1 MNMNKK
7 IIATEIGNLIWK
19 IVRFV
24 MLIGLSYILVYPIL
38 YMISMA
44 IRPTNQ
50 VMDPSVIW
58 IPKSVTI
65 QQFVTAFNTMKYGS
79 GFVTTLVMS
88 MVSTVLQLI
97 SCSMVGYGFARFKFR
112 FSGLWFVLVLLTLVV
127 PSATITIPLYF
138 QYKEFSIPIIAPIL
152 DMVFGIDMPSFWS
165 VNMIDSWF
173 VFWLPALTATGLRS
187 GLYVYIF
194 RQFFRNIPVE
204 IEEAAMV
211 DGAGFF
217 KTFYRIMVP
226 NASGSYLTVFL
237 FSIVWYWN
245 DTFYTSQFIARKR
258 TLAKALS
265 NLRGDLGGGND
276 YFNLTPKIMAGALLF
291 VLPMLLMYIVLQRY
305 FVQSVERTGIVG

>member
-1 MNMNKK
+1 MNQK
-7 IIATEIGNLIWK
+7 ILATEVGTLIWK
-19 IVRFV
+19 IVRFI
-24 MLIGLSYILVYPIL
+24 MLIGLSYILVYPVL
-38 YMISMA
+38 YMITMA
-44 IRPTNQ
+44 IRPNSQ

-65 QQFVTAFNTMKYGS
+65 DQFKVAFTNMKYDTS
-79 GFVTTLVMS
+79 FITTFVMS

-112 FSGLWFVLVLLTLVV
+112 GSGLLFTLVMLTLVV
-127 PSATITIPLYF
+127 PAATITIPLYF
-138 QYKEFSIPIIAPIL
+138 QYKSFSIPVIAPIM
-152 DMVFGIDMPSFWS
+152 DMAFGAKMPEFLTT
-165 VNMIDSWF
+165 NMIDSWF
-173 VFWLPALTATGLRS
+173 VFWLPALLATGLRS

-226 NASGSYLTVFL
+226 NAAGSFLTVFL

-245 DTFYTSQFIARKR
+245 DTFYTSQFISRKR

-265 NLRGDLGGGND
+265 NLRGTLGGGND
-276 YFNLTPKIMAGALLF
+276 YYSFTPKMMAGALLF
-291 VLPMLLMYIVLQRY
+291 VIPLLLMYIVLQRY

>member
-1 MNMNKK
+1 MNQK
-7 IIATEIGNLIWK
+7 IIATEIGNIIWK

-24 MLIGLSYILVYPIL
+24 ILLGLSYILVYPVL

-44 IRPTNQ
+44 VRPTSQ
-50 VMDPSVIW
+50 VMDPSVTW
-58 IPKSVTI
+58 IPKSFTLDQFKTAIDTMNYFSAMTTTVT
-65 QQFVTAFNTMKYGS
+65 MG
-79 GFVTTLVMS
+79 L
-88 MVSTVLQLI
+88 VSTVLQLI
-97 SCSMVGYGFARFKFR
+97 SCSMVGYGFARFKFKS
-112 FSGLWFVLVLLTLVV
+112 SGFWFTLVMLTLIV
-127 PSATITIPLYF
+127 PASAITIPLYF
-138 QYKEFSIPIIAPIL
+138 QFRSFSIPIISPIL
-152 DMVFGIDMPSFWS
+152 YKIFNIKMPDFLT

-173 VFWLPALTATGLRS
+173 VFWLPALLATGLRS

-194 RQFFRNIPVE
+194 RQFYRNIPVE
-204 IEEAAMV
+204 IEEAALV

-226 NASGSYLTVFL
+226 NASGSFLTVFL

-245 DTFYTSQFIARKR
+245 DTFYSSNFITRKR

-276 YFNLTPKIMAGALLF
+276 NYNLSPKIMAGALLF
-291 VLPMLLMYIVLQRY
+291 VAPMLIMYIFLQRY

>member
-1 MNMNKK
+1 MNKK
-7 IIATEIGNLIWK
+7 IIATEIGTLIWK

-38 YMISMA
+38 YMVSMA
-44 IRPTNQ
+44 VRPTNQ

-58 IPKSVTI
+58 IPKSFTI
-65 QQFVTAFNTMKYGS
+65 DQFVTAFETMKYS
-79 GFVTTLVMS
+79 SAFITTLVMS
-88 MVSTVLQLI
+88 LVSTVLQLI
-97 SCSMVGYGFARFKFR
+97 SCSMVGYGFSRFR
-112 FSGLWFVLVLLTLVV
+112 FRGSGLLFVLVMLTLVV

-138 QYKEFSIPIIAPIL
+138 QYKEFSVPIIAPIVT
-152 DMVFGIDMPSFWS
+152 MVFGQSMPEFLS

-237 FSIVWYWN
+237 FSLVWYWN
-245 DTFYTSQFIARKR
+245 DTFYTSQFISRKR

-291 VLPMLLMYIVLQRY
+291 VLPMLLIYIFLQRY

>member
-1 MNMNKK
+1 MNKK
-7 IIATEIGNLIWK
+7 IIATEVGTLIWK
-19 IVRFV
+19 LVRFV

-38 YMISMA
+38 YMVSMA
-44 IRPTNQ
+44 VRPTNQ

-58 IPKSVTI
+58 IPKTFTFA
-65 QQFVTAFNTMKYGS
+65 QFQTAFKTMRYDTA
-79 GFVTTLVMS
+79 FVTTLVMS

-112 FSGLWFVLVLLTLVV
+112 SSGLWFVLVMLTLIV

-138 QYKEFSIPIIAPIL
+138 QYKEFSIPIIAPIVE
-152 DMVFGIDMPSFWS
+152 MIAGKSMPEFWT
-165 VNMIDSWF
+165 VNLIDSWL

-245 DTFYTSQFIARKR
+245 DTFYTSQFISRKR

-276 YFNLTPKIMAGALLF
+276 YFNLTPKVMAGALLF
-291 VLPMLLMYIVLQRY
+291 VLPMLIMYIILQRY

>member
-1 MNMNKK
+1 MNKK
-7 IIATEIGNLIWK
+7 IIATEIGTLIWK

-38 YMISMA
+38 YMVSMA

-58 IPKSVTI
+58 IPKSFTLD
-65 QQFVTAFNTMKYGS
+65 QFTTAFETMKYGS
-79 GFVTTLVMS
+79 AFITTLVMS
-88 MVSTVLQLI
+88 LVSTVLQLI
-97 SCSMVGYGFARFKFR
+97 SCSMVGYGFSRFR
-112 FSGLWFVLVLLTLVV
+112 FRGSGLLFVLVMLTLVV

-138 QYKEFSIPIIAPIL
+138 QYKEFSVPIIAPIVT
-152 DMVFGIDMPSFWS
+152 MVFGQSMPEFLS

-237 FSIVWYWN
+237 FSLVWYWN
-245 DTFYTSQFIARKR
+245 DTFYTSQFISRKR

-291 VLPMLLMYIVLQRY
+291 VLPMLLIYIFLQRY

>member
-1 MNMNKK
+1 MNQK

-19 IVRFV
+19 IVRFI
-24 MLIGLSYILVYPIL
+24 MLIGLSYILVYPVL
-38 YMISMA
+38 YMITMA
-44 IRPTNQ
+44 IRPNNQ

-58 IPKSVTI
+58 IPKAVTLD
-65 QQFVTAFNTMKYGS
+65 QFKTAFQIMKYDTS
-79 GFVTTLVMS
+79 FVTTFVMA

-112 FSGLWFVLVLLTLVV
+112 GSGLWFTLVMLTLIV
-127 PSATITIPLYF
+127 PASTIVIPLYF
-138 QYKEFSIPIIAPIL
+138 QYKSFSIPIIAPIV
-152 DMVFGIDMPSFWS
+152 DMVFHAEMPEPLTT
-165 VNMIDSWF
+165 NMIDSWF
-173 VFWLPALTATGLRS
+173 VFWLPALFATGLRS

-226 NASGSYLTVFL
+226 NAAGSYLTVFL

-245 DTFYTSQFIARKR
+245 DTFYTSQFISRKS

-265 NLRGDLGGGND
+265 NLRGNLGGGHD
-276 YFNLTPKIMAGALLF
+276 YFNFTTKTMAGALLF
-291 VLPMLLMYIVLQRY
+291 VIPLLLMYIVLQRY